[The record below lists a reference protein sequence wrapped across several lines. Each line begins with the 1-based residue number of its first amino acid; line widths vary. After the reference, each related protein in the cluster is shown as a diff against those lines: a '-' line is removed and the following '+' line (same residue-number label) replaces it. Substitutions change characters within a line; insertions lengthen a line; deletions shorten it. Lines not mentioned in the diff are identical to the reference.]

1 MVRPRARAKFDI
13 IESRKA
19 PREETIWQTQSRRLI
34 GAIIMIGY
42 MLLIAAKLRRRF
54 GSCVIG
60 LALMLWA
67 FWGDDWKPLLK
78 REKK

>member
-1 MVRPRARAKFDI
+1 MADAI
-13 IESRKA
+13 TA
-19 PREETIWQTQSRRLI
+19 LI

-42 MLLIAAKLRRRF
+42 ILLIAAKLAAPPLWIV
-54 GSCVIG
+54 SLIG

-67 FWGDDWKPLLK
+67 FWGDDWKPLFE